1 MESRD
6 EISRSFSYQDW
17 LEQGRGGVRKGE
29 EFGRGRSLERGE
41 EFGKGGERKFE
52 GRRLEGKKY
61 CFQFMKPKI
70 IIIIRCRHTN
80 LVFMSTVLFINHCS
94 IEM

>member
-1 MESRD
+1 MVV
-6 EISRSFSYQDW
+6 
-17 LEQGRGGVRKGE
+17 GGGVKGRNISLILIPRLAGAGKGRSLE
-29 EFGRGRSLERGE
+29 GGGVWQRGRSLA
-41 EFGKGGERKFE
+41 KGERKFE
-52 GRRLEGKKY
+52 GRRLKGKKY